1 MAPITPADL
10 GGTDTDLARRV
21 LVRARTIAPLLDTL
35 DGERRLDAIAVLKG
49 VIAEIPRPGESRLR
63 GVTRNGTGKTFD
75 APSSWFSADDELSLR
90 SLFETE
96 TTTNSGPAGHFP
108 AGRPL
113 AGLWPEERYS

>member
-10 GGTDTDLARRV
+10 GGTDQDLARRV

-49 VIAEIPRPGESRLR
+49 VLAEIPRPGEGRLR
-63 GVTRNGTGKTFD
+63 SVTRNGTGKTFD
-75 APSSWFSADDELSLR
+75 APSSWFSADDEVSLR
-90 SLFETE
+90 SLFESADASHT
-96 TTTNSGPAGHFP
+96 GPAGHFP
-108 AGRPL
+108 VGRPL